1 MQDARRHQVQPQ
13 FAVVADNRVP
23 GIVAPIEPDDVV
35 GVRGEGIDDLA
46 FALVA
51 PMTTHNRCHRHVRLL
66 ATAGSVAALR
76 THSLPGG
83 GPSRLWRPARAHAG
97 PDPPPPASA
106 RPAPRHCAR
115 PTRPTTPP
123 APERR

>member
-35 GVRGEGIDDLA
+35 GVRGEGIDNLA

-66 ATAGSVAALR
+66 ATAGAVAALP
-76 THSLPGG
+76 THSLPSA
-83 GPSRLWRPARAHAG
+83 GPSPLCMPAHPHAAL
-97 PDPPPPASA
+97 D
-106 RPAPRHCAR
+106 
-115 PTRPTTPP
+115 
-123 APERR
+123 